1 MILFLRALGIIS
13 ALSALAGLSSAIIIW
28 NQHGARHG
36 FWETSVKTTREIPI
50 IEGMPELGFQQQVIW
65 EDKLVLGIETLISGI
80 IIFIVFMSI
89 CIVSFLISSKLSK
102 KIVE

>member
-28 NQHGARHG
+28 SQHGARYG
-36 FWETSVKTTREIPI
+36 FWETSVQTTREIPI
-50 IEGMPELGFQQQVIW
+50 IEGMPELGSQQQVFW
-65 EDKLVLGIETLISGI
+65 EDKLVLGIETLIAGI
-80 IIFIVFMSI
+80 IIFIVFISI
-89 CIVSFLISSKLSK
+89 SLASFFITSKLSK